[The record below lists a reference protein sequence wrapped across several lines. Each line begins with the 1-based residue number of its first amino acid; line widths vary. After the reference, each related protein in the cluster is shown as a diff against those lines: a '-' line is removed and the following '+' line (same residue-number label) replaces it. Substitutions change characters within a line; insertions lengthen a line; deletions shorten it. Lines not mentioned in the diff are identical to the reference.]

1 MVAKNHMS
9 TSLDVIELTRHLVA
23 MDTINPP
30 GNEQQCCDY
39 LASLLEDA
47 GFEVELSEFAAG
59 RSSLVARLGGRGE
72 GLPICL
78 TGHVDTVPLGTEGW
92 SCDPFGGEISDNKIF
107 GRGTTDMKGGVAAM
121 VVAAIRLAQD
131 LSNTPGVVLV
141 LTGGEETG
149 CDGAKALCETPE
161 ILGRAGAVVV
171 GEPTSNQ
178 PLIGHKGALWL
189 NAVSQGVTAHG
200 STPELGVNAVYEA
213 CRAVAKV
220 EDFGFNIPPHDIM
233 GAPSINVGRI
243 QGGIN
248 INSVPD
254 HAEFDIDIRT
264 IPSQDHREIRTH
276 LEAYLG
282 DKVTLEPSVDV
293 DGVIS
298 DASDP
303 WIGEVFDVIEP
314 ILGLKPEIATAKY
327 FTDASVLSPQY
338 GNPPTIVLGPG
349 DADMA
354 HKTDEYC
361 EIDKLHQSV
370 NIYEAIIK
378 RWCRLD

>member
-1 MVAKNHMS
+1 METS
-9 TSLDVIELTRHLVA
+9 TDVIELTRHLVA

-39 LASLLEDA
+39 LADLLETN
-47 GFEVELSEFAAG
+47 GFDVQLPEFSAG
-59 RSSLVARLGGRGE
+59 RSNLVARLGGNGE
-72 GLPICL
+72 AFPICL
-78 TGHVDTVPLGTEGW
+78 TGHVDTVPLGTEAW
-92 SCDPFGGEISDNKIF
+92 SRDPFGGEICENKIY

-121 VVAAIRLAQD
+121 AVAAIRMSQSLPE
-131 LSNTPGVVLV
+131 TPGVVLV
-141 LTGGEETG
+141 FTGGEETG

-178 PLIGHKGALWL
+178 ALIGHKGALWL
-189 NAVSQGVTAHG
+189 NAVSQGITAHG

-213 CRAVAKV
+213 CRAVTKI
-220 EDFGFNIPPHDIM
+220 EDFGFNIPPHEVI
-233 GAPSINVGRI
+233 GAPSINVGRMH
-243 QGGIN
+243 GGIN
-248 INSVPD
+248 VNSVPD

-276 LEAYLG
+276 LETYLG
-282 DKVTLEPSVDV
+282 DKVALSTSVDV
-293 DGVIS
+293 NGVIS

-303 WIGEVFDVIEP
+303 WIGEVFDVVEP
-314 ILGLKPEIATAKY
+314 FLGSRPEISTAKY

-338 GNPPTIVLGPG
+338 GNPPTIILGPG
-349 DADMA
+349 DANMA

-361 EIDKLHQSV
+361 EIDKLHQAV
-370 NIYEAIIK
+370 DIYEAIIK
-378 RWCRLD
+378 RWCRRI

>member
-1 MVAKNHMS
+1 MN
-9 TSLDVIELTRHLVA
+9 TTPDVIELTRHLVA

-30 GNEQQCCDY
+30 GNEHQCCEY
-39 LASLLEDA
+39 LAGLLDASGFVVQLLE
-47 GFEVELSEFAAG
+47 FSTG
-59 RSSLVARLGGRGE
+59 RSNLVARLGGQDE
-72 GLPICL
+72 DLPICL
-78 TGHVDTVPLGTEGW
+78 TGHVDTVPLGAEAW
-92 SCDPFGGEISDNKIF
+92 SCDPFGGEINENKIY

-121 VVAAIRLAQD
+121 VVAAIRLAQELPD
-131 LSNTPGVVLV
+131 TPGVVLV

-171 GEPTSNQ
+171 GEPTSNEA
-178 PLIGHKGALWL
+178 LIGHKGALWL
-189 NAVSQGVTAHG
+189 NAVSQGITAHG

-213 CRAVAKV
+213 CRAVAKI
-220 EDFGFNIPPHDIM
+220 EDFGFNTPPHEII

-248 INSVPD
+248 VNSVPD

-264 IPSQDHREIRTH
+264 IPSQDHHEIRTH

-282 DKVTLEPSVDV
+282 DKVTLAASVDV
-293 DGVIS
+293 NGVIS

-303 WIGEVFDVIEP
+303 WIGEVFDVVEP
-314 ILGLKPEIATAKY
+314 ILGSRPEISTAKY

-338 GNPPTIVLGPG
+338 GNPPTIILGPG
-349 DADMA
+349 DASMA
-354 HKTDEYC
+354 HKIDEYC
-361 EIDKLHQSV
+361 EIDKLHQAV
-370 NIYEAIIK
+370 DIYEAIIK